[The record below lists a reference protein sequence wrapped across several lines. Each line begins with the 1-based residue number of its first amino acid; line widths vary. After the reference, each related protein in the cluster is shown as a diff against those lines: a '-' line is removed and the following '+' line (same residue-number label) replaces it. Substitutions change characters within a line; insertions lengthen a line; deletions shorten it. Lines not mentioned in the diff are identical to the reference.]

1 LSDVYQLA
9 IESEYEEPGCDFG
22 GYYNCS
28 NGEVSR
34 DDSYTYNYFHLLND
48 KDYFMEKICDDIE
61 FGTYDDYE
69 DFVNYNKDVVAA
81 LSPEEIK
88 EIKEQFNTVKQ

>member
-1 LSDVYQLA
+1 
-9 IESEYEEPGCDFG
+9 
-22 GYYNCS
+22 
-28 NGEVSR
+28 
-34 DDSYTYNYFHLLND
+34 
-48 KDYFMEKICDDIE
+48 MEKICDDIE